1 MCNEDVLKELKIL
14 QEKYEEELRR
24 ILSKIPDAEKEYVT
38 FSGLTVK
45 PLYTPYDIA
54 KTDFLQDISFPG
66 QYPYTR
72 SVFPAGYLSRRL
84 NIRQVTGVGTA
95 EETNKR
101 WKFLLSHGA
110 SALSFVKDDGSGA
123 RADSDDER
131 VKGLVG
137 RCGVVLDTLYDYET
151 LFDGIDMTK
160 YPVHMIT
167 STAYAL
173 ACYLII
179 AEKRGIDFKKL
190 RGSMSNWMR
199 PENECI
205 DMLEYCTRNVPLFN
219 IGYLDMRNVREG
231 GCTAAQEIAF
241 GVATAMAGSDALI
254 AKGIGIDDFLHRVTW
269 FINSGPDFFEEAAKF
284 RALRRVW
291 ARIFRERY
299 NAKNPSSLLC
309 RMHCQTFAPTLTK
322 QQPFNNLIRST
333 IYALAAIM
341 GGVQS
346 LHVNSFDEALA
357 IPTEFSALLSVR
369 TQQII
374 DLETGVT
381 DVIDPLGGS
390 YYVEWLT
397 NKLEEEAISI
407 IDTIQSM
414 GGAFKAWDWMCN
426 EIRKAAM
433 RSQEELDTGKRVL
446 VGVNTLVDEDDI
458 QTRAL
463 KVLDEHADFECISE
477 YDPAVLDRQI
487 ARLNKVKKERDEV
500 KLKRAMNVL
509 LEVLRA
515 GENMMP
521 PLIEAVKCGMTQGEF
536 AGLKSEAYNQA
547 GEGPYL
553 CSPPMTLA

>member
-433 RSQEELDTGKRVL
+433 RSQEELDTGKRLL